1 MGGSRS
7 EPSGMVY
14 APMNMARPPW
24 DTFTDKAISCPSDE
38 FQRDLGIH
46 TSYSCLSH
54 TIIGNSKQYRW
65 FPHVN
70 VAVWRASDSH
80 CYICKLAGD
89 SSSWNFSDSKGDI
102 SYALEQGKQTVFVE
116 RDDSENDDDGETDD
130 DEASERKVMER
141 IQRHVEK
148 TQRLEANEE
157 VDAPNSG
164 LDLESSGNPLYVLK
178 SWNFGANWTW
188 ILLPEFLQS
197 LGDFGIDP
205 TNDTVLY
212 GVASNCIARSYGQA
226 ETWEYCWQAPGLE
239 GSFKSLVIKDSQTMI
254 VMRNGDVPLR
264 TRDGGPPGSASRASR
279 TSRATAPRRRTHGRE
294 RHLRSPQLLAAAL
307 CGSALMTETLGSMRA
322 ATTLR

>member
-116 RDDSENDDDGETDD
+116 RDDSENDDDDETDD

-157 VDAPNSG
+157 VDAPNSRAG
-164 LDLESSGNPLYVLK
+164 TSAPIGPGSSSQNFCRALVTSVL
-178 SWNFGANWTW
+178 T
-188 ILLPEFLQS
+188 
-197 LGDFGIDP
+197 
-205 TNDTVLY
+205 
-212 GVASNCIARSYGQA
+212 
-226 ETWEYCWQAPGLE
+226 
-239 GSFKSLVIKDSQTMI
+239 
-254 VMRNGDVPLR
+254 LR
-264 TRDGGPPGSASRASR
+264 TTRCSMASRPIASPAAMTRQKLGSIAGKHRALRAASR
-279 TSRATAPRRRTHGRE
+279 VLS
-294 RHLRSPQLLAAAL
+294 SK
-307 CGSALMTETLGSMRA
+307 
-322 ATTLR
+322 TLRQ